1 MVECQFGN
9 GKKVAPTIG
18 RESDVG
24 RGENREEVVLP
35 CANGS
40 LRLVGA
46 VVEGRNALIFDR
58 GLGGLEEGSEISGDF
73 VVKADVSE
81 RMRKKRRKELC
92 DRAIGSEIR
101 RRGAR
106 LKRDKVNVVEMK
118 NKQDIF
124 VPKMRGDG
132 ESSCEVR
139 G

>member
-1 MVECQFGN
+1 M
-9 GKKVAPTIG
+9 
-18 RESDVG
+18 G

-40 LRLVGA
+40 LRSVDA
-46 VVEGRNALIFDR
+46 VVEGRNALIFDQ

-73 VVKADVSE
+73 IVKADVSE
-81 RMRKKRRKELC
+81 RMRKGRKELG

-101 RRGAR
+101 RRGTR
-106 LKRDKVNVVEMK
+106 LKRDKVNVIEVQ
-118 NKQDIF
+118 NNQDIF

-132 ESSCEVR
+132 KSSCEVC

>member
-1 MVECQFGN
+1 V
-9 GKKVAPTIG
+9 
-18 RESDVG
+18 S

-35 CANGS
+35 CVNGS
-40 LRLVGA
+40 LRSVGA

-73 VVKADVSE
+73 VVKANVSE
-81 RMRKKRRKELC
+81 RMRKRRKELC
-92 DRAIGSEIR
+92 DRAIGSEVR

-118 NKQDIF
+118 NNQDIF

-132 ESSCEVR
+132 ESSCEVC

>member
-1 MVECQFGN
+1 M
-9 GKKVAPTIG
+9 
-18 RESDVG
+18 G

-46 VVEGRNALIFDR
+46 VVKGRNTLIFDR
-58 GLGGLEEGSEISGDF
+58 GFGGLEEGSEISRDF
-73 VVKADVSE
+73 VIKADVSE
-81 RMRKKRRKELC
+81 RMRKRRKELC

-101 RRGAR
+101 RRGER

-132 ESSCEVR
+132 ETPCEVR

>member
-1 MVECQFGN
+1 M
-9 GKKVAPTIG
+9 
-18 RESDVG
+18 G

-35 CANGS
+35 CANGA
-40 LRLVGA
+40 LRSVGA

-58 GLGGLEEGSEISGDF
+58 GLGGLEEGNEISGDF
-73 VVKADVSE
+73 IVKADVSE
-81 RMRKKRRKELC
+81 RMRKRRKELG

-106 LKRDKVNVVEMK
+106 LKRDKVNVIEVQ
-118 NKQDIF
+118 NNQDIF

-132 ESSCEVR
+132 KSSCEVC